1 MDDIFDAYVILIR
14 PVLFWLVIAALLG
27 VIVELLRGGVRK
39 RMLTPEE
46 KATCLKIAAKQPV
59 RYLGRSVAHHMR
71 RWVAFVRER
80 HPR

>member
-1 MDDIFDAYVILIR
+1 MEAIFDAYVILIR

-46 KATCLKIAAKQPV
+46 KATCLKIAAKPPD
-59 RYLGRSVAHHMR
+59 RCRSKSVAHRMR
-71 RWVAFVRER
+71 RWGLRR
-80 HPR
+80 